1 MYSEKVLQ
9 HFYDP
14 KNWGRFDN
22 PDGVGEIG
30 NPTCGDVLKIYIK
43 VKDDK
48 ISNIKFETLG
58 CAAAIAVSSIT
69 TEIIKGKTLDD
80 ALKINKEDIAKELG
94 GLPPEKMH
102 CSNLAEEALRLAIE
116 NYRTKINN

>member
-14 KNWGRFDN
+14 KNWGRLDN
-22 PDGVGEIG
+22 PDGIGEIG

-43 VKDDK
+43 VKDNK
-48 ISNIKFETLG
+48 ISDIKFETLG

-69 TEIIKGKTLDD
+69 TEMIKGKTLDD

>member
-14 KNWGRFDN
+14 KNWGRLDN
-22 PDGVGEIG
+22 PDGIGEIG

-43 VKDDK
+43 VKDNK
-48 ISNIKFETLG
+48 ISDIKFETLG

-69 TEIIKGKTLDD
+69 TEMIKGKTLDD

-116 NYRTKINN
+116 NYRSKIND

>member
-1 MYSEKVLQ
+1 MK
-9 HFYDP
+9 F
-14 KNWGRFDN
+14 
-22 PDGVGEIG
+22 
-30 NPTCGDVLKIYIK
+30 K
-43 VKDDK
+43 VKDNK
-48 ISNIKFETLG
+48 ISDIKFETLG

-69 TEIIKGKTLDD
+69 TEMIKGKTLDD

>member
-14 KNWGRFDN
+14 KNWGKLDN

-30 NPTCGDVLKIYIK
+30 NPTCGDILKIYIK

-69 TEIIKGKTLDD
+69 TEMIKGKTLDD